1 MVSRSTTTMRKLSS
15 QRGGLLEAAGHRSYF
30 TIVSNVIVK
39 IRGIVH
45 GLSPAELKLNGE
57 VVEVSAHNGDS
68 G

>member
-39 IRGIVH
+39 IVLYMDYRQ
-45 GLSPAELKLNGE
+45 LN
-57 VVEVSAHNGDS
+57 
-68 G
+68 